1 MADEQDPFVTLSASG
16 FRASILLLLA
26 ALIFTLDVQTVYA
39 QSTQCMQLD
48 NALRQFDRNGDFR
61 QMQNNS
67 GAARQLQR
75 DVQAAESQ
83 YIREGC
89 NDAARAGHR

>member
-1 MADEQDPFVTLSASG
+1 MNFSLPG
-16 FRASILLLLA
+16 FRASILLVLA

-39 QSTQCMQLD
+39 QSTQCRQLE

-67 GAARQLQR
+67 GAARQL
-75 DVQAAESQ
+75 
-83 YIREGC
+83 
-89 NDAARAGHR
+89 